1 MKKVY
6 VISIVVWA
14 FLNSLFAADTPPATK
29 PNIIFILADDL
40 GYGDVGVF
48 YQNNRP
54 DSKPKLLTPEL
65 DAMAAQGMMFRQHYS
80 ASPVCAPAR
89 ASLLLGQHQGNCV
102 IRDNQF
108 DKALPHNHT
117 LATVL
122 TAAGYDCAAIG
133 KWGLAGQPD
142 NFFPPVYDPAMIPGH
157 PLQHGFN
164 EFFGFVDHNAGHV
177 YYHDAAHP
185 LYEDYTNVTTQY
197 ENIYSTDLFFARA
210 KKFVRDHTIAD
221 PAQPFFLYLAPTAIH
236 VQMQVPGGPFPVGT
250 GLHGGLQW
258 PLTPTPETKNTWI
271 DPAFTTATTTYRNV
285 ASITFSLS
293 A

>member
-1 MKKVY
+1 MKK
-6 VISIVVWA
+6 IFAA
-14 FLNSLFAADTPPATK
+14 FIFASAFINSLFAVTTPPASK

-48 YQNNRP
+48 YQNSRP

-65 DAMAAQGMMFRQHYS
+65 DAMAAQGLMFRQHYS

-122 TAAGYDCAAIG
+122 AMAGYDCAVIG

-142 NFFPPVYDPAMIPGH
+142 NFFPPVYDPAMVSGY

-164 EFFGFVDHNAGHV
+164 EFFGFVDHAAGHV
-177 YYHDAAHP
+177 YYHDA
-185 LYEDYTNVTTQY
+185 
-197 ENIYSTDLFFARA
+197 NIRSTRITPMSPRITKIFTR
-210 KKFVRDHTIAD
+210 RIC
-221 PAQPFFLYLAPTAIH
+221 FLR
-236 VQMQVPGGPFPVGT
+236 GP
-250 GLHGGLQW
+250 
-258 PLTPTPETKNTWI
+258 KNLC
-271 DPAFTTATTTYRNV
+271 ATTKPPLRRNRFF
-285 ASITFSLS
+285 SISRRRRSTCKCRFR
-293 A
+293 ADRFPPVPDCTADCNGR